1 MSELDNSKTFFN
13 INFIDFNKIDKKLN
27 NMMKQLSQLRK

>member
-1 MSELDNSKTFFN
+1 MSELDNSKTFFY

-27 NMMKQLSQLRK
+27 NMIK